1 VGGATPTEEVLEP
14 VRRVF
19 VRFRR

>member
-1 VGGATPTEEVLEP
+1 MEEVLEP